1 MSLKMQQD
9 IIDLQS
15 QVKALQADVTAMRQ
29 PLEVQITKALERDF
43 TKALRQSLKEIFSR
57 G

>member
-9 IIDLQS
+9 IAELQQ
-15 QVKALQADVTAMRQ
+15 QVKTLQAEVTALRQ
-29 PLEVQITKALERDF
+29 PVEVQLSKALERDF
-43 TKALRQSLKEIFSR
+43 TKALRQSLKEILGR